1 MRRHLSDV
9 RRPFL
14 RMSSASAA
22 APTAVAG
29 NSSSEKEE
37 EEEDEASLASP
48 RMSVVSAG
56 GAAFSSDVG
65 DAAYSV
71 PTRDG
76 TSSKAGVSLLMA
88 T

>member
-22 APTAVAG
+22 APMAVAG
-29 NSSSEKEE
+29 KSNSEKEE
-37 EEEDEASLASP
+37 EEEEASLASP
-48 RMSVVSAG
+48 RISVVSAG
-56 GAAFSSDVG
+56 GAAFSSVVG
-65 DAAYSV
+65 DAANSF